1 MSKIHWLHL
10 SDIHLNKRDVDSRR
24 MRNRLLDYIKE
35 LGTQIDYIFITG
47 DLRYAPMGE
56 FVVVKNSGSMLTYR
70 LAI

>member
-1 MSKIHWLHL
+1 MDKIHWLHL

-56 FVVVKNSGSMLTYR
+56 FAVVKNSGSTLTYR

>member
-56 FVVVKNSGSMLTYR
+56 FAVVKNSGSTLTYR

>member
-1 MSKIHWLHL
+1 MDKIHWLHL
-10 SDIHLNKRDVDSRR
+10 SDIHLNKRDIDSRR

-56 FVVVKNSGSMLTYR
+56 FAVVKNSGSTLTYR

>member
-1 MSKIHWLHL
+1 MSKVHWLHL

-24 MRNRLLDYIKE
+24 MRNRLLDHIKE

-56 FVVVKNSGSMLTYR
+56 FAVVKNSGSRLTYR

>member
-10 SDIHLNKRDVDSRR
+10 SDIHLNKRDIDSRR

-56 FVVVKNSGSMLTYR
+56 FAVVKNSGSTLTYR